1 MSYTL
6 EHFFTGK
13 FFKIP
18 NYQRDY
24 SWEVENID
32 DLIDDIIESIETST
46 NHYIG
51 TFILAKTNDSKV
63 YNVVDGQQ
71 RLTSLT
77 MLLSVAIRELAN
89 ETQKIIFRD
98 KFIIDSNGTWRLQ
111 LLNDNSI
118 YLQNIFEGKKPNPE
132 TKSQSLL
139 KQAYEQIEQRIK
151 ALKLNKNCS
160 HFLESIKQLEV
171 MEFIESNDGKAIRIF
186 QTVNDRG
193 KALSNVDKAKSLLIY
208 YSNRFLNGKLDDFIN
223 AKFGE
228 IFHYFNEI
236 KTISDENNIDIIRQR
251 RFSEDSVMRYHFL
264 SYAEDKYDYKATED
278 YVLNVYLKTTLKGIK
293 SDQEKLEYFINDY
306 VGDLNI
312 FFKSFLNIIKKV
324 PTNDNYYKLFSILGI
339 SAFIYPLTIRL
350 ETRNFLEEKGLNSP
364 LKFIDLIEITDLR
377 VYKIRGTD
385 PARDI
390 SYLARDSKKL
400 DKKEIEERL
409 VEFTKLFMSD
419 AELSRRLDIE
429 IYPNVGLTYIL
440 IEYDQSLINKKYT
453 IYELKEFNRMTPT
466 IEHIFP
472 REARFDFPNYEF
484 DSHDKYVG
492 KINKIG
498 NLTILEKS
506 LNSLC
511 SEKNPDQKIKENL
524 YARSAFEGPKQIS
537 ADIKNRGTSFVE
549 SDINKRG
556 KKITDFCMKRWPI
569 K

>member
-51 TFILAKTNDSKV
+51 TFILAKTNNSEV

-89 ETQKIIFRD
+89 DTQKIIFRD
-98 KFIIDSNGTWRLQ
+98 KFIVDSYGIWRLQ

-151 ALKLNKNCS
+151 VLKSNKNCGR
-160 HFLESIKQLEV
+160 FLEFIKQLEV
-171 MEFIESNDGKAIRIF
+171 MEFIESDDGKAIRIF

-193 KALSNVDKAKSLLIY
+193 KPLSNVDKAKSLLIY
-208 YSNRFLNGKLDDFIN
+208 YSNRFLNAKLDDFIN

-228 IFHYFNEI
+228 IFQYFNEI
-236 KTISDENNIDIIRQR
+236 KTIGDENNIDIIRQR

-278 YVLNVYLKTTLKGIK
+278 YVLNIYLKTTLKGIK
-293 SDQEKLEYFINDY
+293 LDQVKLEYFINDY
-306 VGDLNI
+306 VSDLNI
-312 FFKSFLNIIKKV
+312 FFKSFLNIMKKV
-324 PTNDNYYKLFSILGI
+324 PVDENYYKLFSILGI
-339 SAFIYPLTIRL
+339 SAFLYPLAIRL
-350 ETRNFLEEKGLNSP
+350 ETRDFLEKQNCNSP
-364 LKFIDLIEITDLR
+364 LKLIELIEITDLR

-385 PARDI
+385 PARAV
-390 SYLARDSKKL
+390 SYLAKDSKKL
-400 DKKEIEERL
+400 DKKEIEKRL
-409 VEFTKLFMSD
+409 VEFTKSFMSD
-419 AELSRRLDIE
+419 VEFSRRLDIE
-429 IYPNVGLTYIL
+429 IYPNVGLIYIL
-440 IEYDQSLINKKYT
+440 IEYDLSLIH
-453 IYELKEFNRMTPT
+453 ISEPT
-466 IEHIFP
+466 RP
-472 REARFDFPNYEF
+472 Y
-484 DSHDKYVG
+484 
-492 KINKIG
+492 
-498 NLTILEKS
+498 
-506 LNSLC
+506 
-511 SEKNPDQKIKENL
+511 
-524 YARSAFEGPKQIS
+524 
-537 ADIKNRGTSFVE
+537 
-549 SDINKRG
+549 
-556 KKITDFCMKRWPI
+556 
-569 K
+569 